1 MYQPGRDLLVLLK
14 QETMTPQA
22 MEYQIDWLHEILQQV
37 ESIESLVSAHEIINI
52 NQYKISNNIRKLQ
65 AILST
70 NTPKPFVFLNCKN

>member
-37 ESIESLVSAHEIINI
+37 ESIESLISAHEIINI

-65 AILST
+65 AVLST
-70 NTPKPFVFLNCKN
+70 NTQQPFVFLNCKN